1 MSLFLENIRLEHFFL
16 TSPVSIVTGVPVCLV
31 ESMVGWASKEQLLF
45 QLLQPSFM
53 ADRRG
58 LRFFDSSKRWSR
70 VYTTQRT
77 N

>member
-1 MSLFLENIRLEHFFL
+1 MS
-16 TSPVSIVTGVPVCLV
+16 GG
-31 ESMVGWASKEQLLF
+31 ESMVGWTSKEQLLF

-53 ADRRG
+53 ADG
-58 LRFFDSSKRWSR
+58 LWAQIFLFFQEMVK

>member
-1 MSLFLENIRLEHFFL
+1 MS
-16 TSPVSIVTGVPVCLV
+16 GG
-31 ESMVGWASKEQLLF
+31 ESMVGWTSKEQLLF

-53 ADRRG
+53 ADG
-58 LRFFDSSKRWSR
+58 LWAQIVLFFQEMVK